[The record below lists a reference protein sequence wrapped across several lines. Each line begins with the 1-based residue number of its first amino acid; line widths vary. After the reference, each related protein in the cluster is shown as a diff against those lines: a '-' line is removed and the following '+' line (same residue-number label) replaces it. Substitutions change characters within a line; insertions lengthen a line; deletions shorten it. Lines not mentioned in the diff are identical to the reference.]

1 MQTSAAGRAFIEAF
15 EGLYLHAYDDGTGV
29 MTIGYG
35 HTTAAGLP
43 RVYPGMVITETQA
56 DAILSSD
63 LAAVEADVNHHVK
76 VPITQYQFDAFS
88 SFDFNTGGLDR
99 SSALMAFNLGHND
112 LVPGDLMK
120 WVYAGGRVLPG
131 LVRRRKGEGQMFEG
145 NVMLALQTA
154 GVSQQVALNVTGQAA
169 T

>member
-1 MQTSAAGRAFIEAF
+1 MQTSSAGRKFIETF
-15 EGLYLHAYDDGTGV
+15 EGLYLHAYDDGTGTW
-29 MTIGYG
+29 TIGYG

-43 RVYPGMVITETQA
+43 RVHPGMVITEQQA

-63 LAAVEADVNHHVK
+63 LAAVEADINHHVK

-99 SSALMAFNLGHND
+99 SSALMAFNLDHPA

-131 LVRRRKGEGQMFEG
+131 LQRRRRGEGQMFEG
-145 NVMLALQTA
+145 HVLLALQTA
-154 GVSQQVALNVTGQAA
+154 GVPEQIAVNLSQQA
-169 T
+169 TA